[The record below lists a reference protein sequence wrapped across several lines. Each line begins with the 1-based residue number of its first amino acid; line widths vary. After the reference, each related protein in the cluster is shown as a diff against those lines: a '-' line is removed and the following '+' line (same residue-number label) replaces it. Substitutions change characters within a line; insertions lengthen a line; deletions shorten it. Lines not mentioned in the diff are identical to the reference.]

1 MTDSGPSVRGARI
14 VPEPTVARV
23 GGLEVIN
30 VGAEQY
36 RLGAWRGHP
45 TVGYLVPLTPPERLS
60 RVGLER
66 SIGQLS
72 ARGYTEVLTAALTA
86 REQQVFAQ
94 WGFTLYE
101 RLHLLQHDL
110 RDLPPRPMNP
120 ARVGAA
126 HRWDRPAVL
135 EVDARAFEPMWRLDR
150 PSLHEAIS
158 ATPASRFRAAR
169 HANRPGNRRGRII
182 GYAVSGHTGDHGYL
196 QRLAVDPDAQRSGIG
211 AALVFDCL
219 QWMRHSGVDRVSV
232 NTQEANERAFAL
244 YERLGF
250 VPIEPGL
257 AVLRLEIGR
266 S

>member
-1 MTDSGPSVRGARI
+1 M
-14 VPEPTVARV
+14 

-86 REQQVFAQ
+86 REQQVFSQ

-110 RDLPPRPMNP
+110 RDLPPRQPVP
-120 ARVGAA
+120 AHVGAA
-126 HRWDRPAVL
+126 HRWDRPSVL
-135 EVDARAFEPMWRLDR
+135 EVDGRAFDEMWRLDG

-169 HANRPGNRRGRII
+169 RPDRSFGKRGRVI

-211 AALVFDCL
+211 AALVLDCL
-219 QWMRHSGVDRVSV
+219 HWMRRSGVSRVSV
-232 NTQEANERAFAL
+232 NTQEANARAFAL
-244 YERLGF
+244 YERMGF
-250 VPIEPGL
+250 VPVEPGL
-257 AVLRLEIGR
+257 AVLRLEIGG

>member
-1 MTDSGPSVRGARI
+1 M
-14 VPEPTVARV
+14 

-60 RVGLER
+60 RIGLER
-66 SIGQLS
+66 SLGQLS

-86 REQQVFAQ
+86 REQQVFSQ

-110 RDLPPRPMNP
+110 RNLAPRPTIP
-120 ARVGAA
+120 ARLNAA

-135 EVDARAFEPMWRLDR
+135 EVDERAFEPMWRLDR

-158 ATPASRFRAAR
+158 ATPTTRFRAAR
-169 HANRPGNRRGRII
+169 QPRRSRDKRGGII
-182 GYAVSGHTGDHGYL
+182 GYAVSGHAGDHGYL
-196 QRLAVDPDAQRSGIG
+196 QRLAVDPEVQRSGIG
-211 AALVFDCL
+211 AALVLDCL
-219 QWMRHSGVDRVSV
+219 QWMRRAGVERVSV
-232 NTQEANERAFAL
+232 NTQEANVRAFAL

-250 VPIEPGL
+250 IPVEPGL

>member
-1 MTDSGPSVRGARI
+1 MTGARI
-14 VPEPTVARV
+14 APEPTVARV
-23 GGLEVIN
+23 AGLEVIN

-66 SIGQLS
+66 SLDRLS
-72 ARGYTEVLTAALTA
+72 SWGYTEVLTAALTA
-86 REQQVFAQ
+86 REQLVFSQ

-110 RDLPPRPMNP
+110 RVLPPRSPIT

-135 EVDARAFEPMWRLDR
+135 EVDGRAFDPMWRLDQ
-150 PSLHEAIS
+150 PSLTEAIS

-169 HANRPGNRRGRII
+169 DHHQSRRRRDRIV
-182 GYAVSGHTGDHGYL
+182 GYAVSGHAGDHGYL
-196 QRLAVDPDAQRSGIG
+196 QRLAVDPDVQRTGIG
-211 AALVFDCL
+211 AELVLDCL
-219 QWMRHSGVDRVSV
+219 HWMRRAGVDRVSV
-232 NTQEANERAFAL
+232 NTQEANTRAFAL

-250 VPIEPGL
+250 VPVEPGL

-266 S
+266 

>member
-1 MTDSGPSVRGARI
+1 MTGARI
-14 VPEPTVARV
+14 APEPTVARV

-66 SIGQLS
+66 SLGQLS

-110 RDLPPRPMNP
+110 RDLPPRPTIP

-135 EVDARAFEPMWRLDR
+135 EVDGRAFDPMWRLDQ
-150 PSLHEAIS
+150 PSLHEAIT
-158 ATPASRFRAAR
+158 ATPSSRFRAAR
-169 HANRPGNRRGRII
+169 QPHRSRSKRGRIV
-182 GYAVSGHTGDHGYL
+182 GYAVSGHAGNHGYL

-211 AALVFDCL
+211 AALVLDCL
-219 QWMRHSGVDRVSV
+219 QWMRRAGVERVSV
-232 NTQEANERAFAL
+232 NTQEANARAFAL

-250 VPIEPGL
+250 VPVEPGL
-257 AVLRLEIGR
+257 AVLRLEIGA

>member
-1 MTDSGPSVRGARI
+1 VTAARI
-14 VPEPTVARV
+14 APEPTVARV

-66 SIGQLS
+66 SLDRLS
-72 ARGYTEVLTAALTA
+72 AWGYTEVLTAALTA
-86 REQQVFAQ
+86 REQLVFAQ

-110 RDLPPRPMNP
+110 RVLPPRPSIT

-126 HRWDRPAVL
+126 HRWDRTSVL
-135 EVDARAFEPMWRLDR
+135 EVDGRAFDAMWRLDQ
-150 PSLHEAIS
+150 PSLSEAIS
-158 ATPASRFRAAR
+158 ATPSSRFRAAR
-169 HANRPGNRRGRII
+169 DRDSQSARRRRDRIV
-182 GYAVSGHTGDHGYL
+182 GYAVSGYAGDHGYL
-196 QRLAVDPDAQRSGIG
+196 QRLAVDPDVQRSGIG
-211 AALVFDCL
+211 TALVLDCL
-219 QWMRHSGVDRVSV
+219 QWMRRSGVDRVSV
-232 NTQEANERAFAL
+232 NTQEGNTRAFAL

-250 VPIEPGL
+250 VPVEPGL
-257 AVLRLEIGR
+257 AVLRFEMSR

>member
-1 MTDSGPSVRGARI
+1 MTGARI
-14 VPEPTVARV
+14 APEPTVARV

-110 RDLPPRPMNP
+110 RDLPPRPTIP

-135 EVDARAFEPMWRLDR
+135 EVDGRAFDPMWRLDQ
-150 PSLHEAIS
+150 PSLHEAIT
-158 ATPASRFRAAR
+158 ATPSSRFRAAR
-169 HANRPGNRRGRII
+169 QPHRSRSKRGRII
-182 GYAVSGHTGDHGYL
+182 GYAVSGHAGDHGYL

-211 AALVFDCL
+211 AALVLDCL
-219 QWMRHSGVDRVSV
+219 QWMRRAGVERVSV
-232 NTQEANERAFAL
+232 NTQEANARAFAL

-250 VPIEPGL
+250 VPVEPGL
-257 AVLRLEIGR
+257 AVLRLEIG
-266 S
+266 SS

>member
-1 MTDSGPSVRGARI
+1 M
-14 VPEPTVARV
+14 

-66 SIGQLS
+66 SLGQLS
-72 ARGYTEVLTAALTA
+72 AWGYTEVLTAALTA
-86 REQQVFAQ
+86 REQQVFVQ

-110 RDLPPRPMNP
+110 RVLPPRPTIP

-135 EVDARAFEPMWRLDR
+135 EVDERAFDPMWRLDR

-169 HANRPGNRRGRII
+169 QSGSRGKRGSII
-182 GYAVSGHTGDHGYL
+182 GYAVSGHAGDHGYL
-196 QRLAVDPDAQRSGIG
+196 QRLAVDPDAQRNGIG
-211 AALVFDCL
+211 AALVLDCL
-219 QWMRHSGVDRVSV
+219 HWMRRAGVERVSV
-232 NTQEANERAFAL
+232 NTQEANARAFAL

-250 VPIEPGL
+250 VPVEPGL

-266 S
+266 T

>member
-1 MTDSGPSVRGARI
+1 MTGARI
-14 VPEPTVARV
+14 DTEPTVARV
-23 GGLEVIN
+23 AGLEVIN

-66 SIGQLS
+66 SLDQLS

-86 REQQVFAQ
+86 REQLVFAQ

-110 RDLPPRPMNP
+110 RDLPPRPTTT
-120 ARVGAA
+120 ARVAAA
-126 HRWDRPAVL
+126 HRWNRPAVL
-135 EVDARAFEPMWRLDR
+135 EVDGRAFDPMWRLD
-150 PSLHEAIS
+150 PASLTEAIS

-169 HANRPGNRRGRII
+169 EAHGSRRRRGRIV
-182 GYAVSGHTGDHGYL
+182 GYAVSGHAGDQGYL

-211 AALVFDCL
+211 AALVSDCL
-219 QWMRHSGVDRVSV
+219 RWMRRAGVDRVSV
-232 NTQEANERAFAL
+232 NTQEANTRAFAL

-250 VPIEPGL
+250 VPVEPGL
-257 AVLRLEIGR
+257 AVLRFEIGR